1 MGVLSIYSMIVRP
14 AEQNDTSS
22 LQEMPPYSKA
32 RIAFPFKEDILIAES
47 DGKVFG
53 AVTISQR
60 NISFMSGKWKNS
72 NEQYLNDLIQEVA
85 GVWISRL
92 YVFPEHR
99 HKGVG
104 TKLLK
109 ETIRYLKE
117 KDATTVYAGIYAKN
131 LFRESTNRIF
141 KKLGFKR
148 IGSCIC
154 FIPEGYCRGTL
165 LKKQLT
171 RKLEKMQ

>member
-1 MGVLSIYSMIVRP
+1 MCSIIVRI
-14 AEQNDTSS
+14 AGQNDTVS
-22 LQEMPPYSKA
+22 LQEMPPYRNAKDT
-32 RIAFPFKEDILIAES
+32 FLENEILIAES
-47 DGKVFG
+47 DGKVVG

-60 NISFMSGKWKNS
+60 DISFITGKWKNS
-72 NEQYLNDLIQEVA
+72 NEQILKDLIEKVV
-85 GVWISRL
+85 GLWISRF

-104 TKLLK
+104 TTLLK
-109 ETIRYLKE
+109 EAVRYLTE
-117 KDATTVYAGIYAKN
+117 RGATTAYAGIYVKN
-131 LFRESTNRIF
+131 VFRKSTCRIF
-141 KKLGFKR
+141 KKLGFKK

>member
-1 MGVLSIYSMIVRP
+1 MCSMIVRA

-22 LQEMPPYSKA
+22 LREMPPYSKA
-32 RIAFPFKEDILIAES
+32 RVAFPFEDEILIAES
-47 DGKVFG
+47 DGKVIG

-60 NISFMSGKWKNS
+60 DISFISGKWKNS
-72 NEQYLNDLIQEVA
+72 NEQIINDLIQKVA
-85 GVWISRL
+85 GIWISRL

-109 ETIRYLKE
+109 DAVRYLKE
-117 KDATTVYAGIYAKN
+117 RGYTTAYAGIYIKN
-131 LFRESTNRIF
+131 LFRKSSYRVF
-141 KKLGFKR
+141 KKNGFEK

-154 FIPEGYCRGTL
+154 FIPEGYCRGVL

-171 RKLEKMQ
+171 HKLEKMQ